1 MISLLVAASENNAIG
16 KNGKLLWNLPND
28 LKYFKNLTWA
38 MVVVMGR
45 KTYEA
50 IDKPLPGRVNIVI
63 TRKADW
69 KREGVQVAKDIDEAL
84 LLANATNCKEIFVI
98 GGGEI
103 YKEFMPKADRIYMTR
118 VHAEFDADTFFPEIS
133 LDNWTLISA
142 KKYEADEK
150 HKYSYTFEIWDKI

>member
-16 KNGKLLWNLPND
+16 KDGKLLWNLPND

-63 TRKADW
+63 TRKPDW
-69 KREGVQVAKDIDEAL
+69 RRDGVQVAKDINEAL
-84 LLANATNCKEIFVI
+84 ILADATNCKEIFVI

-103 YKEFMPKADRIYMTR
+103 YKEFMPMADRIYITR
-118 VHAEFDADTFFPEIS
+118 VHAEFDADTFFPLIP
-133 LDNWTLISA
+133 LDNWTLDSS
-142 KKYEADEK
+142 KKYKADDR
-150 HKYSYTFEIWDKI
+150 HKYSYTFEIWNKK